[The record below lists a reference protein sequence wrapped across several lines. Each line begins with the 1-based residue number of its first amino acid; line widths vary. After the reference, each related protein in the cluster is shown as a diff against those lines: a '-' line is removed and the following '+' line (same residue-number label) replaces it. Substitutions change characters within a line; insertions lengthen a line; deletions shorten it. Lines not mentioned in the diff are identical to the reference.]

1 MPIRLWF
8 VFWGIYVLTFELWL
22 RNSKFRWKNKWRR
35 SGYWLDSIRR
45 GLHWSETRI
54 FVGLHWIGR
63 LRLPLGKKLNWIAF
77 CELRRVPHLRCF
89 ERLDCLGWVDI
100 TWIALDVDCIGL
112 KVLYFCWIALDCVR
126 EWKAGRWISIG
137 LQLSW
142 IGLDWKLGVAL
153 LVGFVHERKFESLKC
168 QPRPGDS
175 FFWKCSKVR
184 PLRRPC
190 VTQNFAFVFF
200 KVVYFSSTALDC
212 VK

>member
-63 LRLPLGKKLNWIAF
+63 LRLPLGKQLNWIAF

-100 TWIALDVDCIGL
+100 TWIALEVDCIGL

-126 EWKAGRWISIG
+126 EWKAGRYRLDCNWV
-137 LQLSW
+137 
-142 IGLDWKLGVAL
+142 GLDRIGNSAWYCW
-153 LVGFVHERKFESLKC
+153 R
-168 QPRPGDS
+168 DS
-175 FFWKCSKVR
+175 FTSGNSNLSNVNHGRERFF
-184 PLRRPC
+184 LE
-190 VTQNFAFVFF
+190 VF
-200 KVVYFSSTALDC
+200 KS
-212 VK
+212 